1 MTTHLLTFDVE
12 EYFQVEA
19 ARRSGI
25 APESWGEFDS
35 RLDVGLDAICDVLA
49 TADTK
54 ATFFV
59 LGEVARR
66 RGDWVK
72 RLAEAGH
79 EIASHGM
86 THTMLTQLSPEAAAA
101 ELRESKALLEDLSG
115 QTVLGFRA
123 PTFSVN
129 HSNAW
134 AIDALAEAGYVYDSS
149 IFPVRHDR
157 YGVPDAPREAFR
169 CAGPNGGGV
178 LEIPPLTKR
187 SFGAT
192 VPMGGGGY
200 FRLVPLWW
208 FASAVRAADRAG
220 QPAML
225 YFHPWEFDPA
235 QPELAGLTGLRR
247 WRHRVGL
254 AKNKA
259 KLAKLLRRYSFGAVR
274 DQLDALGKTETEF
287 TL

>member
-19 ARRSGI
+19 ARRSGVS
-25 APESWGEFDS
+25 PKSWSEYDS
-35 RLDVGLDAICDVLA
+35 RLDMGLDAICELLDGAGV
-49 TADTK
+49 K

-59 LGEVARR
+59 LGEVATR

-86 THTMLTQLSPEAAAA
+86 THTMLTALSREAATD
-101 ELRESKALLEDLSG
+101 ELRDSKALLEDLSG
-115 QTVLGFRA
+115 QAVRGYRA

-134 AIDALAEAGYVYDSS
+134 AIDALAETGYTYDSS

-157 YGVPDAPREAFR
+157 YGVADAPREVFW
-169 CAGPNGGGV
+169 CAGPEGGRI

-187 SFGAT
+187 VFGAT

-200 FRLVPLWW
+200 FRLVPRWW
-208 FASAVRAADRAG
+208 FTSAVRAADKTS

-225 YFHPWEFDPA
+225 YFHPWEFDAA
-235 QPELAGLTGLRR
+235 QPELPGLTGLRR

-254 AKNKA
+254 AKNAA
-259 KLAKLLRRYSFGAVR
+259 KLTTLLTKFSFGPVR
-274 DQLDALGKTETEF
+274 DQLDVLQTTATEF
-287 TL
+287 LL